1 MELDDAYAN
10 AAYIPEGE
18 SYPPRWQAEA
28 AAFRDAAQPAELD
41 VAYGPAPRQRLDL
54 FRPEGAAKGLL
65 VFVHGGFW
73 RMLDKS
79 YWSHLAAGA
88 LAKGWAVA
96 MPSYTL
102 CPQVRISQITRE
114 IAAAVS
120 HAAGAV
126 DGPIALAGH
135 SAGGHL
141 VARMLAKGL
150 LPDAVAGRLSHVMP
164 ISPLSDLRPLM
175 QTSMNADFKLD
186 AAEAVAESPIFMGA
200 RVDCPVSVW
209 VGGAERPA
217 FLDQAR
223 WLSEAWGCAL
233 LEDAGKHHFDVV
245 EPLAEPESEMLAR
258 LLAFEG

>member
-41 VAYGPAPRQRLDL
+41 VAYGPSPRQRLDL

-102 CPQVRISQITRE
+102 CPQARISQITRE

-258 LLAFEG
+258 LLDF